1 MAIKGKFEN
10 QLTELAEGIKAMGH
24 PARILILKHLLENG
38 PSSCQDIVDQLPYSQ
53 STVSGHLQ
61 KLKDGK
67 LIKMKPIKTS
77 SVYSIHL
84 ESIEMIHK
92 ELADTFNFKSESKKQ
107 MSLF

>member
-1 MAIKGKFEN
+1 MGIKGKFEN

-67 LIKMKPIKTS
+67 LIKMKPVKTS
-77 SVYSIHL
+77 SVYTIHL

-92 ELADTFNFKSESKKQ
+92 ELGVTFNFKSESKKQ

>member
-1 MAIKGKFEN
+1 MGIKGKFEN
-10 QLTELAEGIKAMGH
+10 QLTVLAEGIKAMGH

-67 LIKMKPIKTS
+67 LIKMKPVKTS
-77 SVYSIHL
+77 SVYTIHL

-92 ELADTFNFKSESKKQ
+92 ELGDTFNFKSESKAQ